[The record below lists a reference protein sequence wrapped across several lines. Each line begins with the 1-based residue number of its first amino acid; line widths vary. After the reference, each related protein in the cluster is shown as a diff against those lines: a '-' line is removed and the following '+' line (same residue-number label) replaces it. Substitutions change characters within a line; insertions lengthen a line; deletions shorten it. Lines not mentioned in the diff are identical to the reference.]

1 MRSFRDR
8 NPILIGLASITVLG
22 VMVAAAFA
30 VGLLHLFE
38 KSYTVRGVFRDA
50 AGIRGG
56 DDVRVAGVEAGRV
69 VKVQPDRR
77 NGNVIIEFKVNQG
90 VELGPETHA
99 EVALATLLG
108 TKFLRLSGPVVRPYL
123 EDLPDEERVIPVE
136 RTKTPFDVF
145 ELTTVG
151 TRSIQATDTEKLNQL
166 IGQLAT
172 ITEGKQETIR
182 DLVEGIGRFSTA
194 ITDRDGQLRSLLDR
208 ANRLSALLDEK
219 DQTITGL
226 IDQSQAVLDL
236 VSTRRADIARG
247 LRATN
252 VAVGQLSGIL
262 GAHETQID
270 MLLDTLHPTF
280 DILER
285 RQADLDRA
293 LTWFGLG
300 ALGLAEAASHGPWA
314 DVYVRDI
321 QLQLVGL
328 VQACFD
334 DLPNGLTC

>member
-8 NPILIGLASITVLG
+8 NPVVIGIVSITVLG
-22 VMVAAAFA
+22 IFVAAAFA
-30 VGLLHLFE
+30 VGLFHVLE
-38 KSYTVRGVFRDA
+38 KTYTVRGVFRDA

-69 VKVQPDRR
+69 VKVKADRR
-77 NGNVIIEFKVNQG
+77 AGHVIIEFKVNQG
-90 VELGPETHA
+90 VQLGPETHA

-108 TKFLRLSGPVVRPYL
+108 TKFLRLSGPVHAPYL
-123 EDLPDEERVIPVE
+123 EDMPDDERVIPVE

-166 IGQLAT
+166 VQQLAT
-172 ITEGKQETIR
+172 ITEGKQETIA
-182 DLVEGIGRFSTA
+182 DLVEGIGKFSTA
-194 ITDRDGQLRSLLDR
+194 LTDRDSQLRSLLDR
-208 ANRLSALLDEK
+208 ADRLSALLDEK

-236 VSTRRADIARG
+236 VTNRRQDIARG

-252 VAVGQLSGIL
+252 TAVGQLSGIL
-262 GAHETQID
+262 SAHKSQVDLLLETI
-270 MLLDTLHPTF
+270 HPTI
-280 DILER
+280 DILDR
-285 RQADLDRA
+285 RQGDLDRT

-300 ALGLAEAASHGPWA
+300 ALGLSKAASHGPWA
-314 DVYVRDI
+314 DVYVRDV
-321 QLQLVGL
+321 QLQLIGL
-328 VQACFD
+328 VCNTFQPGNPAC
-334 DLPNGLTC
+334 GA